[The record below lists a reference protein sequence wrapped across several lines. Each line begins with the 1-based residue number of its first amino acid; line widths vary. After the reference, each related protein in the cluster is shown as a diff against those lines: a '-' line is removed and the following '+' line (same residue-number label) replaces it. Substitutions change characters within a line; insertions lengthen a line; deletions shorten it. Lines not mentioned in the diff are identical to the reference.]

1 MVVST
6 FFILFMIPMTTMSSE
21 FMLFTCSSICSNQTT
36 SLNTTHCYGGACLQ
50 LDKDYNRFSV
60 PHSGT
65 YRPHQVKLTIT
76 IFSISNI
83 DINEGTFELEMWL
96 QLSWQDDR
104 MRVCQCKDRGNR
116 KFIKL
121 SGELDSG
128 QLDLD
133 P

>member
-6 FFILFMIPMTTMSSE
+6 FLILFIILMTTISSE
-21 FMLFTCSSICSNQTT
+21 FMLSTTCSSICSNQTI

-50 LDKDYNRFSV
+50 LDKDYDRFSV

-83 DINEGTFELEMWL
+83 DIDEGTFELEMWL

-104 MRVCQCKDRGNR
+104 MRVCQCKDRGN
-116 KFIKL
+116 KNFIKL
-121 SGELDSG
+121 SGEMGSLIS
-128 QLDLD
+128 
-133 P
+133 